1 MPNSRI
7 RNTSGR
13 WSGESYLREVEP
25 AMNSLATQPAVIL
38 IIDNDPLTMTGL
50 AAILDMSGYEC
61 HCARGPEAAL
71 KAARTLPLDLILC
84 DVNLGGESG
93 IDLCRELR
101 QQPGMDDVPVM
112 FMSSAQG
119 VDILRRSTEAGA
131 AYYLRKPF
139 DPEVLLDL
147 VGKAL
152 WMPHLVQSRV
162 AQLHTNREALSA
174 VPKSNLTE
182 RSLHTLRMPL
192 A

>member
-1 MPNSRI
+1 
-7 RNTSGR
+7 
-13 WSGESYLREVEP
+13 
-25 AMNSLATQPAVIL
+25 MNSLATAPAVIL

-71 KAARTLPLDLILC
+71 KAVRTLPLDLILC

-93 IDLCRELR
+93 IELCQELR
-101 QQPGMDDVPVM
+101 EQPGMDDVPLM
-112 FMSSAQG
+112 FMSSNQG
-119 VDILRRSTEAGA
+119 ADIVRRSSDAGA

-139 DPEVLLDL
+139 EPEVLLEL

-152 WMPHLVQSRV
+152 WMPHLVHSRV
-162 AQLHTNREALSA
+162 AQAHASRQDVAELPISK
-174 VPKSNLTE
+174 PKSL
-182 RSLHTLRMPL
+182 SLPGLRVPL

>member
-1 MPNSRI
+1 
-7 RNTSGR
+7 
-13 WSGESYLREVEP
+13 
-25 AMNSLATQPAVIL
+25 MNSLATAPAVIL
-38 IIDNDPLTMTGL
+38 IIDNDPFTMTGL

-61 HCARGPEAAL
+61 HCARGAEAAL

-93 IDLCRELR
+93 IDLCQELR
-101 QQPGMDDVPVM
+101 EQPGMEDVPLM
-112 FMSSAQG
+112 FMSTGQG
-119 VDILRRSTEAGA
+119 PDIVRRTSEAGA

-139 DPEVLLDL
+139 DPEVLLEL

-162 AQLHTNREALSA
+162 AAAHADREVKTA
-174 VPKSNLTE
+174 VPKSNL
-182 RSLHTLRMPL
+182 RPSALQSLQLPI

>member
-1 MPNSRI
+1 M
-7 RNTSGR
+7 TSL
-13 WSGESYLREVEP
+13 S
-25 AMNSLATQPAVIL
+25 NHPAVIL
-38 IIDNDPLTMTGL
+38 VVDNDPLTMTGI
-50 AAILDMSGYEC
+50 AAILDLSGYEC

-93 IDLCRELR
+93 IDLCHELREL
-101 QQPGMDDVPVM
+101 PGMDEVPVM
-112 FMSSAQG
+112 FMSAAQG
-119 VDILRRSTEAGA
+119 PDIVRRSHDAGG

-139 DPEVLLDL
+139 EPDLLLEL

-162 AQLHTNREALSA
+162 AQVQAQAERQPSPA
-174 VPKSNLTE
+174 VPKSNLKPA
-182 RSLHTLRMPL
+182 SLQSLRVPM